1 MAKENIINDF
11 DFGDLPIV
19 VTYCGKIIEG
29 KDGWDHFLYSVNIG
43 NNSNMFTVPFK
54 CGMGHMEKIKAFR
67 PMPNPPYKKGTIAY
81 QEWYDFNHKPK
92 KPSNSDIMYSLLLDS
107 EASDY
112 SFSEW
117 CDNFGFDSDSIS
129 AFNTY
134 QQCENI
140 GKQLKKVFSR
150 EQIEAMREALQDY

>member
-1 MAKENIINDF
+1 MANENQIINGF
-11 DFGDLPIV
+11 DFGQLQI
-19 VTYCGKIIEG
+19 TKTFCGKIIEG
-29 KDGWDHFLYSVNIG
+29 KDGWDHFLWNIQIG
-43 NNSNMFTVPFK
+43 GKNSKVFTTQYK
-54 CGMGHMEKIKAFR
+54 CGLGHVIKS
-67 PMPNPPYKKGTIAY
+67 K
-81 QEWYDFNHKPK
+81 QSWVEDKPK
-92 KPSNSDIMYSLLLDS
+92 APSNSDIMYSLLLDS

-129 AFNTY
+129 VFNTY

-140 GKQLKKVFSR
+140 GKQLKRVFSR